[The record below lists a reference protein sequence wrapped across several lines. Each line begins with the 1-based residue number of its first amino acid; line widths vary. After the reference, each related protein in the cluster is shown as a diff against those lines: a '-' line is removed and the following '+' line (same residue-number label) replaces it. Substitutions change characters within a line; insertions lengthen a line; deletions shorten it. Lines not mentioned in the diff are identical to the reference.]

1 MASDSKRAAILLGP
15 EASGLDNDEVVL
27 ADILVTASLNP
38 DYPSLNLAQG
48 VLLLAWEWRMAA
60 QRAAGQNQDKLANP
74 VGLDE
79 RASVAERDFFYNRL
93 ETALDDGGFFTA
105 PDMMATVKRNIR
117 ALFSRAGLSQQE
129 INTLH
134 GILQALTSQRKS

>member
-1 MASDSKRAAILLGP
+1 
-15 EASGLDNDEVVL
+15 
-27 ADILVTASLNP
+27 
-38 DYPSLNLAQG
+38 
-48 VLLLAWEWRMAA
+48 MAA
-60 QRAAGQNQDKLANP
+60 QSAAGQNQDKLANP

-117 ALFSRAGLSQQE
+117 ALFSRAGLSKQE